1 MKKLF
6 IPPFLADLVLDAVRS
21 MDGVSFTE
29 RAACPYCGGAVKG
42 HDLKKKRFAR
52 ILEGGR
58 ERNVHVFVRRFYCER
73 CGRLSSAHAPFYP
86 DTRLAAPIVDFCVVN
101 LEQFPYHHLSRV
113 LRALYLV
120 VDRGTIRNYAHRS
133 FGDIPAVEIYGM
145 KIPLSL
151 LSISDLIL
159 RRTELGAVIGTE
171 LERPPR
177 LPPADRA
184 PPRGRTAEEGDK
196 REKK

>member
-1 MKKLF
+1 MLN
-6 IPPFLADLVLDAVRS
+6 AVRS
-21 MDGVSFTE
+21 MDGVSFTDLP
-29 RAACPYCGGAVKG
+29 ACPYCGGAVKG

-58 ERNVHVFVRRFYCER
+58 ERNIHVFVKRYYCER
-73 CGRLSSAHAPFYP
+73 CGRLSPANSPFYP
-86 DTRLAAPIVDFCVVN
+86 DTRLGSPIVDLCVVN
-101 LEQFPYHHLSRV
+101 IDRFPYHHLSRI
-113 LRALYLV
+113 LRELHLV
-120 VDRGTIRNYAHRS
+120 VDRGTIRNYAQRS
-133 FGDIPAVEIYGM
+133 FGDIPALEIYGL

-159 RRTELGAVIGTE
+159 GRTELGAVIGAE
-171 LERPPR
+171 LERSPR

-184 PPRGRTAEEGDK
+184 PPRRGRTAEEGDE